1 MYVYIYV
8 YSGVSCD
15 TMVFERDPE
24 CTSCQDTKEKL
35 VSVPSTLKVA
45 EFVDQFILASG
56 AIDLSTVSGGVD
68 LKPPTEP
75 VVYDSS
81 DMCFYC
87 VTGPLAALKGIHIWC
102 FFLK

>member
-1 MYVYIYV
+1 
-8 YSGVSCD
+8 
-15 TMVFERDPE
+15 MVFERDPE

-35 VSVPSTLKVA
+35 VSVPSTMKVA
-45 EFVDQFILASG
+45 EFVDQFILANG
-56 AIDLSTVSGGVD
+56 AIDLSTVSGVD

-87 VTGPLAALKGIHIWC
+87 VTGPLAALKGIRTSVL
-102 FFLK
+102 FLFLMHDPFKIKK